1 MSNFIKINITT
12 IKYDENLKAVLTQ
25 ARNEI
30 NPKDL
35 KINYNI
41 KKINVN
47 GFETYYTKL
56 TSLVFETQQKLRDF
70 YQKNKNKLN
79 FENTDEPKKY
89 IKPNYYAFEVA
100 YICDYNNCYSWEDIT
115 NELKLEE
122 FKRDDGKEVDITE
135 YKKNECQSEF
145 RKIEGQCCCSKQIK
159 IFNFISSS
167 KTGFSLITGEDCINK
182 NLITNKKIQ
191 DALNTLN
198 DKRKKFKKEKERL
211 SKIEEL
217 KKEGKHFCIDCVKVL
232 EERWKSRCL
241 RCYKKFIKS

>member
-1 MSNFIKINITT
+1 MDDYVNITT

-41 KKINVN
+41 KKIYVN
-47 GFETYYTKL
+47 GFETKYTKL

-100 YICDYNNCYSWEDIT
+100 YICDYNNCYSWDDIT
-115 NELKLEE
+115 NETSELQLKE
-122 FKRDDGKEVDITE
+122 FKRDDGKEIDIA
-135 YKKNECQSEF
+135 EF
-145 RKIEGQCCCSKQIK
+145 RKVEGHCCCSKK
-159 IFNFISSS
+159 IDIFHFIFSN
-167 KTGFSLITGEDCINK
+167 KTGYSLITGGDCINK
-182 NLITNKKIQ
+182 NLIKNKEIQ
-191 DALNTLN
+191 NELKVIKDKRNKLKKEKKQKKLRKKKKR
-198 DKRKKFKKEKERL
+198 KRKKERKK
-211 SKIEEL
+211 
-217 KKEGKHFCIDCVKVL
+217 KKKN
-232 EERWKSRCL
+232 S
-241 RCYKKFIKS
+241 